1 MKKQLILFLFFV
13 LVAFKGQAD
22 LNDSEYR
29 QTINLL
35 TRPQI
40 VSEGETLTLKFT
52 NSYFVHKL
60 LIQAQ
65 SGNSSDTYAEVSV
78 GGDIKGTLYLPGQD
92 PHYVV
97 TIAENTDSIEFTTID
112 NTLKLISIK
121 AIVSVSGS
129 IPDFPIHSASK
140 MAHYSSICLKLINE
154 LDNYSSYEDFGSYLL
169 PLRKAAA
176 KSLAYADARGDLSTI
191 GRPYYEALLDTLDG
205 SQTYF
210 ERMMEISSAY
220 EIVINLMTAREK
232 IRHLLR

>member
-13 LVAFKGQAD
+13 LVAIKGQASV
-22 LNDSEYR
+22 NEGEYR

-35 TRPQI
+35 TYAQN
-40 VSEGETLTLKFT
+40 VNEGETLSLRFDK
-52 NSYFVHKL
+52 SYFVHKL

-65 SGNSSDTYAEVSV
+65 SGNNSDTYAEVSAN
-78 GGDIKGTLYLPGQD
+78 GDIKGTLYLPGQD

-112 NTLKLISIK
+112 NKLKLLSIK
-121 AIVSVSGS
+121 AIVSIPGS
-129 IPDFPIHSASK
+129 IPDFPLNGASK
-140 MAHYSSICLKLINE
+140 MAYYSSICLKLINE

-176 KSLAYADARGDLSTI
+176 KSLAYAEARGDLSTI

-205 SQTYF
+205 SQPYF
-210 ERMMEISSAY
+210 DRMMEISSAY
-220 EIVINLMTAREK
+220 EYVINLMTAREK
-232 IRHLLR
+232 IRQLLR